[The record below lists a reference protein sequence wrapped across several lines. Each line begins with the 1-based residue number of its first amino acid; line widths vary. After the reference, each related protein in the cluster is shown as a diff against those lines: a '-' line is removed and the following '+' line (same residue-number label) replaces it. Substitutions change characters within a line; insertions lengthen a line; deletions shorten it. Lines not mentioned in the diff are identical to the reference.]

1 MAKLKKYNVHAA
13 ICPDCNGNG
22 YIKAVIEEG
31 REHVVLQCETC
42 DSEGEIYVDESE
54 VVESYID
61 ADNVTDRGKLA
72 LNDTQ
77 SLTQACMRMAC

>member
-1 MAKLKKYNVHAA
+1 MEKLKKYNVHAA

-22 YIKAVIEEG
+22 YVKALIEEG
-31 REHVVLQCETC
+31 REHIVLQCKTC

-61 ADNVTDRGKLA
+61 ADNLANNARKLH
-72 LNDTQ
+72 
-77 SLTQACMRMAC
+77 

>member
-1 MAKLKKYNVHAA
+1 MEKSKKYNIHAA

-22 YIKAVIEEG
+22 YIKAMIEEG

-61 ADNVTDRGKLA
+61 VDNITDNARKLH
-72 LNDTQ
+72 
-77 SLTQACMRMAC
+77 

>member
-1 MAKLKKYNVHAA
+1 MEKSKKYNVHAA

-22 YIKAVIEEG
+22 YVKATIEEG
-31 REHVVLQCETC
+31 REHVVAQCPEC

-61 ADNVTDRGKLA
+61 ADYPTDNARKLH
-72 LNDTQ
+72 
-77 SLTQACMRMAC
+77 

>member
-1 MAKLKKYNVHAA
+1 MANLKKYNVHAA
-13 ICPDCNGNG
+13 ICPDCTGNG
-22 YIKAVIEEG
+22 YVKATIEES

-61 ADNVTDRGKLA
+61 ADNLTNNARKLH
-72 LNDTQ
+72 
-77 SLTQACMRMAC
+77 

>member
-1 MAKLKKYNVHAA
+1 MEKSKKYNVHAA

-22 YIKAVIEEG
+22 YVKATIEES

-61 ADNVTDRGKLA
+61 VDNITDNARKLH
-72 LNDTQ
+72 
-77 SLTQACMRMAC
+77 

>member
-1 MAKLKKYNVHAA
+1 MAKLKTRKHSA

-22 YIKAVIEEG
+22 YVQFHIEEG

-54 VVESYID
+54 VVEFYID
-61 ADNVTDRGKLA
+61 DDTPATDVGKLH
-72 LNDTQ
+72 
-77 SLTQACMRMAC
+77 